1 MKKLS
6 AKEKKALDKIPS
18 FSELLKVY
26 NYGDCIEFVVNRWGD
41 ICTFR
46 VYSNG
51 EVCER

>member
-6 AKEKKALDKIPS
+6 SKEKKALDKIPS

-26 NYGDCIEFVVNRWGD
+26 DYGDCIEFVVNRWGD

-46 VYSNG
+46 VYNNG

>member
-6 AKEKKALDKIPS
+6 AKAKKALDKIPS

-26 NYGDCIEFVVNRWGD
+26 EYKDCIEFVVNRWGD

-51 EVCER
+51 EVYER